1 MKLNRKDQWTPEDD
15 AILADIVLEY
25 IREGRTQLGA
35 FDAVGER
42 LGRTSAACGFRWNS
56 EVRKQYAEEIK
67 QAKLARKQLNGRGR
81 NTVLHFRQLLKT
93 SAPALEPADDAP
105 AGAFLAGIIQLAEQH
120 QSQVSGL
127 EQMIHALRAQL
138 AERDSVIA
146 SLQERLNR
154 VDNTLPSDT
163 QTFLAILE
171 RARRLGVIDSTTEQS
186 G

>member
-56 EVRKQYAEEIK
+56 EVRKQYAEDIK
-67 QAKLARKQLNGRGR
+67 QAKLARKQLTGRGR
-81 NTVLHFRQLLKT
+81 TTVLHFRQLLKT
-93 SAPALEPADDAP
+93 AAPSIEQ
-105 AGAFLAGIIQLAEQH
+105 AGELAGGHFLTSIIQLAEQ
-120 QSQVSGL
+120 QQAQVNGM
-127 EQMIHALRAQL
+127 EQTIQMLRAQL
-138 AERDSVIA
+138 AERDNVIA
-146 SLQERLNR
+146 SQQERLNR

-171 RARRLGVIDSTTEQS
+171 RARRLGVIEATTEQS